1 MTRRFLRLFILFGW
15 MIVIFLLS
23 NEVADTSSVRSGA
36 IVDFIA
42 QSVSWS
48 EGLLTFLTRKAAHI
62 FVYFVLGILMFNAVR
77 YHVSLRRAVWMSI
90 VFVLAYAVFD
100 EVHQLFVPG
109 RSGEIRDVL
118 IDTMAGG
125 VGIVLYAWTA
135 RLLRKEKHPDPQPAR
150 GASR

>member
-1 MTRRFLRLFILFGW
+1 MKLQYRYGLLVVW

-23 NEVADTSSVRSGA
+23 NEVADTSSVRSGV
-36 IVDFIA
+36 IVDLLV

-62 FVYFVLGILMFNAVR
+62 FVYFVLGILMLNAVR
-77 YHVSLRRAVWMSI
+77 HHVPLRRAVWMSI

-100 EVHQLFVPG
+100 EIHQLFVPG

-118 IDTMAGG
+118 IDTIAGTVG
-125 VGIVLYAWTA
+125 VGIMYFIHRRITKAA
-135 RLLRKEKHPDPQPAR
+135 K
-150 GASR
+150 

>member
-1 MTRRFLRLFILFGW
+1 MTNKFLRLFVLFSW

-23 NEVADTSSVRSGA
+23 NEVADTSSVRSGV
-36 IVDFIA
+36 IVDLLA

-77 YHVSLRRAVWMSI
+77 HHAPLRRAAWMSI
-90 VFVLAYAVFD
+90 VFVLVYAVFD
-100 EVHQLFVPG
+100 EIHQLFVAG

-118 IDTMAGG
+118 IDTVAGA
-125 VGIVLYAWTA
+125 VGIGITYFIYRRIA
-135 RLLRKEKHPDPQPAR
+135 KPAK
-150 GASR
+150 